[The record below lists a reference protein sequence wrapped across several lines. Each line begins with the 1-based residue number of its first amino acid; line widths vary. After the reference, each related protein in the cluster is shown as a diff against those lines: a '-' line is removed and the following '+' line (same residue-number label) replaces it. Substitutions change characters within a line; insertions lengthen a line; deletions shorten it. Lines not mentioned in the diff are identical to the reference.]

1 MALAALGL
9 ALGLVGC
16 ATATPARPTATAQND
31 ARMSALSAASDAQT
45 QRIAELESR
54 IALLEQEARRA
65 KEPARPKE
73 TVRIGEHRRSEPD
86 AEPSLE
92 AGERRGAAR
101 TSSKNA
107 DESVAV
113 IRLHEAAPLPSPDE
127 GSASWVLPTAPA
139 GVATSLEVVPLPD
152 ASGRSTAP
160 ADPTARYR
168 EALSLIK
175 ERRFDEALAL
185 LALFTRENPEHA
197 LTAQAIY
204 WKGEAHYAARR
215 YREALIEL
223 ETFIRRFPTSSK
235 VPDALLKA
243 GLCNQ
248 RLGQAAHAERYFDQV
263 RKDHPSSA
271 AAQNAPREG
280 SS

>member
-1 MALAALGL
+1 VLGL
-9 ALGLVGC
+9 SLGLVGC
-16 ATATPARPTATAQND
+16 ATTAPARPSTTPAQGD
-31 ARMSALSAASDAQT
+31 ARMNALSAASDAQS
-45 QRIAELESR
+45 QRIAELEAR
-54 IALLEQEARRA
+54 IALLEQEARRS
-65 KEPARPKE
+65 KEPGRSKE
-73 TVRIGEHRRSEPD
+73 TVRIGEQRRD
-86 AEPSLE
+86 ASDEES
-92 AGERRGAAR
+92 GERRSTRA
-101 TSSKNA
+101 SSKSA
-107 DESVAV
+107 DETVAV
-113 IRLHEAAPLPSPDE
+113 IRLHEQAPLPEPDE
-127 GSASWVLPTAPA
+127 SGAGWVLPAAPA

-152 ASGRSTAP
+152 GSGKPLGSV
-160 ADPTARYR
+160 DPTARYR
-168 EALSLIK
+168 EALNLIK

-197 LTAQAIY
+197 LTAQATY

-248 RLGQAAHAERYFDQV
+248 RLGQAALAERYFDQV
-263 RKDHPSSA
+263 RKEHPSSA

>member
-1 MALAALGL
+1 MLAL

-16 ATATPARPTATAQND
+16 ASATPTRSTTVAQGEARV
-31 ARMSALSAASDAQT
+31 SALSAASEAQS

-54 IALLEQEARRA
+54 IALLEQEARRS
-65 KEPARPKE
+65 KEPTRSKE
-73 TVRIGEHRRSEPD
+73 TVRIGERRPEVGGED
-86 AEPSLE
+86 RLE
-92 AGERRGAAR
+92 GGESPAR
-101 TSSKNA
+101 SGRSSKNA
-107 DESVAV
+107 NESVAV
-113 IRLHEAAPLPSPDE
+113 IRLHEGAALPAPGGE
-127 GSASWVLPTAPA
+127 QTPWVLPTAPA
-139 GVATSLEVVPLPD
+139 GVATSLEVVPLPGGSER
-152 ASGRSTAP
+152 AEL
-160 ADPTARYR
+160 DPTARYR
-168 EALSLIK
+168 EALSMIK
-175 ERRFDEALAL
+175 ARRFDEALAQ

-223 ETFIRRFPTSSK
+223 EAFIRRFPSSSK

-243 GLCNQ
+243 GLCNR
-248 RLGQAAHAERYFDQV
+248 RLGQAALAERYFDQV
-263 RKDHPSSA
+263 RKEHPSSA